1 MIKYFTS
8 PDFFSALIG
17 ALIGGFSAWYAA
29 YYTMKKQRKLDE
41 EQRRNERM
49 PLLRI
54 ELKETMPDDL
64 DFSVLGILDGKLVT
78 SANPDSETVY
88 PVLCISPDVAAAFH
102 LRVTEVYAEPFG
114 VMKNSSAFRPLPIQL
129 LQDEKKQILFN
140 YMDDINRNINLIIRF
155 EYSDV
160 FGNTY
165 VQDAVFQYFET
176 EYEGR
181 RKKILEKREILRPQL
196 KKKTNNDEQI
206 EVKCLEEIVDMLDKS
221 W

>member
-29 YYTMKKQRKLDE
+29 YYTMKKQRELDE

-54 ELKETMPDDL
+54 DLKEMMPGDL
-64 DFSVLGILDGKLVT
+64 DFSVLGILNGKLVT
-78 SANPDSETVY
+78 SANLDSETIY
-88 PVLCISPDVAAAFH
+88 PVLCISPDVAVAFH
-102 LRVTEVYAEPFG
+102 LKVSEVYAEPFG
-114 VMKNSSAFRPLPIQL
+114 VMKQSSAFRPLPIQL
-129 LQDEKKQILFN
+129 LKDEKMQILFN
-140 YMDDINRNINLIIRF
+140 YMDDIDRNINVIIRF
-155 EYSDV
+155 EYFDV
-160 FGNTY
+160 FENAY
-165 VQDAVFQYFET
+165 IQDAVFQYYET

-181 RKKILEKREILRPQL
+181 RRKILEKREVLRPQL

-206 EVKCLEEIVDMLDKS
+206 EVKCLEEIVDMLGKS